1 MEVQLRLSTFKYV
14 LFTFKY
20 VLLRLTKIKC
30 DQLRNKPLKWA
41 WLAKKNN
48 NKHAQNI
55 STASLGA
62 EKLLSRK
69 NSKAK

>member
-30 DQLRNKPLKWA
+30 GQLRNKPLKWA
-41 WLAKKNN
+41 WLGKKK

-55 STASLGA
+55 ATVSLGA

-69 NSKAK
+69 DSKA